1 VWVCFDRGVPGPLEM
16 SRDELIALVGVQA
29 DRIAGQ
35 EARIAGQDVQIAGL
49 DVQIAS
55 MAGQIAELL
64 DANEALTAVNEDVAV
79 KLARLEHLLSR
90 NSSNSSSPSS
100 KDDDPG
106 RTPPP
111 VKKKSGKPA
120 VARGKQRGASGSNLA
135 WSDTP
140 DDRRD
145 RFPEGTCGCG
155 AELAGALDLGVVDRY
170 QQVEVPL
177 MTATRTQYEQHAV
190 RCGCGKLHTATRP
203 GGAAAGPVGYGPNLQ
218 AWAVYLLVVQF
229 IPVQRCVQML
239 ESLTGAT
246 PSAGFV
252 QGMLSRAAA
261 LSDEVDKRIRTLIT
275 LAYAVCCDETPLR
288 VGPKKPKP
296 GRKKSEKYL
305 LVACT
310 ELWTHYQLGDRDL
323 ATFTAFVVKDLTD
336 SVVVHDRYQNYDS
349 AELGTLVH
357 QLCCAHL
364 LRDLDGVGE
373 VYPDAIWP
381 KQIAD
386 ALRGLIH
393 ETNLAREQHRPGI
406 DDTVKAELLYRLRQ
420 GVLVGLSETT
430 RNGNRP
436 GERKARLL
444 LEVFRDR
451 PGDVLRFVDDLRVPP
466 TSNQAE
472 RDLRPA
478 KIQQKISG
486 RLTSEQRTTDRYKIL
501 GYVSSAAKNGLDKM
515 AVLRDAIL
523 GRPWIPDL
531 PAPT

>member
-1 VWVCFDRGVPGPLEM
+1 M
-16 SRDELIALVGVQA
+16 TRDELIALVGVQA
-29 DRIAGQ
+29 ERIAGQ
-35 EARIAGQDVQIAGL
+35 EARIAGQDAQI
-49 DVQIAS
+49 VS
-55 MAGQIAELL
+55 MAGQIAELM
-64 DANEALTAVNEDVAV
+64 DANEALTVANEAVAAR
-79 KLARLEHLLSR
+79 LARLEHLLSR

-106 RTPPP
+106 RTPPRE
-111 VKKKSGKPA
+111 KKKPGGPGRSK
-120 VARGKQRGASGSNLA
+120 GKQRGAPGSNLA

-155 AELAGALDLGVVDRY
+155 AELAGAADLGVVDRY

-177 MTATRTQYEQHAV
+177 MTATLTQFEQHAV

-203 GGAAAGPVGYGPNLQ
+203 EGARPGPVGYGPNLQ
-218 AWAVYLLVVQF
+218 AWAVYLMVVQF

-239 ESLTGAT
+239 ESLTGAA

-252 QGMLSRAAA
+252 HGMLTRAAA
-261 LSDEVDKRIRTLIT
+261 LTDEVDKRIRALIT
-275 LAYAVCCDETPLR
+275 CAYAVCCDETPLR
-288 VGPKKPKP
+288 VGAKRPKP
-296 GRKKSEKYL
+296 GRKKAEKYL

-310 ELWTHYQLGDRDL
+310 DRWTHYQLGDRDL
-323 ATFTAFVVKDLTD
+323 ATFKAFVVKDLTD
-336 SVVVHDRYQNYDS
+336 SVIVHDRYQNYDS
-349 AELGTLVH
+349 QELGTLVH

-364 LRDLDGVGE
+364 LRDLDGAGE
-373 VYPDAIWP
+373 VYPDAHWP

-386 ALRGLIH
+386 ALRALIH
-393 ETNLAREQHRPGI
+393 EANLAREQNRPCI
-406 DDTVKAELLYRLRQ
+406 DPVVKDELLYRLHH
-420 GVLVGLSETT
+420 GVLVGLSDTT
-430 RNGNRP
+430 TVGNRP

-451 PGDVLRFVDDLRVPP
+451 RGDVLRFVDDLKVPP

-478 KIQQKISG
+478 KIQQNISG
-486 RLTSEQRTTDRYKIL
+486 RLTSEQRAKDRYKIL

-515 AVLRDAIL
+515 RVLREAIL
-523 GRPWIPDL
+523 GRPWMPDL